1 MVKFELNEVEEER
14 AKNWIE
20 EHKKVCPHSFKNNN
34 LPTLGEHYYY
44 KFIPN
49 GLGHSVSVGCIYC
62 DVNEDITD
70 IDSW

>member
-1 MVKFELNEVEEER
+1 MRRFELTPIEETR
-14 AKNWIE
+14 AKEWID

-49 GLGHSVSVGCIYC
+49 GLGHSVFVGCIYC
-62 DVNEDITD
+62 KEEKDITD
-70 IDSW
+70 IDNW